1 MTPEEKQRG
10 AAKAASAGIVGLLL
24 WIAIFAAGLTV
35 DSAPYR
41 KALSES
47 FSFTALVQTI
57 LVYTPLNA
65 ALLTVL
71 AALVG
76 GCSSYLATAPGK
88 HSLSRTTTADDAKR
102 LHFLGEWPV
111 ASMIRGFLVYL
122 ASIAGIY
129 ITTDD
134 PFSAPTPA
142 QYVRVVGLLSF
153 LGFAL
158 GYDPTLVDNLLS
170 KGPGLGGGDPG
181 GGSGHQGE

>member
-1 MTPEEKQRG
+1 MKFDKRAAG
-10 AAKAASAGIVGLLL
+10 AAGAGILGLLL
-24 WIAIFAAGLTV
+24 WLVTFAAGVTV
-35 DSAPYR
+35 NSAPYR

-47 FSFTALVQTI
+47 FSFTALFQTT

-76 GCSSYLATAPGK
+76 GCSSYL
-88 HSLSRTTTADDAKR
+88 TTVRQPRPLESVSGHDAKR
-102 LHFLGEWPV
+102 LYFLAEWPV
-111 ASMIRGFLVYL
+111 ASMLRGFLVYVS
-122 ASIAGIY
+122 SIAGIY

-170 KGPGLGGGDPG
+170 KVPGLGGGNQAG
-181 GGSGHQGE
+181 K

>member
-1 MTPEEKQRG
+1 MG
-10 AAKAASAGIVGLLL
+10 ADMKKSAVATASTGVIGLVA
-24 WIAIFAAGLTV
+24 WVAIFAAGLTV

-41 KALSES
+41 RALSES
-47 FSFTALVQTI
+47 FSLWSLLQTT

-76 GCSSYLATAPGK
+76 GCSSYLNTAARKPDMSEKAPGEN
-88 HSLSRTTTADDAKR
+88 AKR
-102 LHFLGEWPV
+102 LFFLAEWPV
-111 ASMIRGFLVYL
+111 ASMMRGFLVYL

-134 PFSAPTPA
+134 PFVAPTPA

-153 LGFAL
+153 VGFAL

-170 KGPGLGGGDPG
+170 KVPGLGRGDQAG
-181 GGSGHQGE
+181 K

>member
-1 MTPEEKQRG
+1 MKFGKG
-10 AAKAASAGIVGLLL
+10 AVAAAGAGILALLL
-24 WIAIFAAGLTV
+24 WLATFAVGMTV

-47 FSFTALVQTI
+47 FSITALFQTT

-76 GCSSYLATAPGK
+76 GCSSYL
-88 HSLSRTTTADDAKR
+88 TTAARKPGPTANASEDDAKR
-102 LHFLGEWPV
+102 LYFLAEWPV
-111 ASMIRGFLVYL
+111 ASMIRGFLVYV

-170 KGPGLGGGDPG
+170 KVPGLGGGEHKQTPPG
-181 GGSGHQGE
+181 D

>member
-1 MTPEEKQRG
+1 MRPEKKG
-10 AAKAASAGIVGLLL
+10 AAGAAGIVGLLL
-24 WIAIFAAGLTV
+24 WIAIFAAGITV

-41 KALSES
+41 KALAES

-76 GCSSYLATAPGK
+76 GCSSYLATASRKP
-88 HSLSRTTTADDAKR
+88 SLSRNATADEAKR
-102 LHFLGEWPV
+102 LDFLSEWPV
-111 ASMIRGFLVYL
+111 ASMIRGFLVYV

-170 KGPGLGGGDPG
+170 KVPGLGGGDQGGRPG
-181 GGSGHQGE
+181 NQGE